1 VIDKNKKDYR
11 DTGDDKNA
19 PRIKIFYGK
28 KYSYG
33 GFYTAAELK
42 KDKPNLQK
50 MGYSVRAIPH
60 PQGSGYNVYYRLK
73 RPGE

>member
-1 VIDKNKKDYR
+1 MSVKNPFNVAR
-11 DTGDDKNA
+11 TFN
-19 PRIKIFYGK
+19 GK

>member
-1 VIDKNKKDYR
+1 MYNKDYKETGYDKNFSYPKMF
-11 DTGDDKNA
+11 N
-19 PRIKIFYGK
+19 GK

-33 GFYTAAELK
+33 GFYTAAQLK
-42 KDKPNLQK
+42 KDKLNLRK

-60 PQGSGYNVYYRLK
+60 PQGSGYNVYIRLK